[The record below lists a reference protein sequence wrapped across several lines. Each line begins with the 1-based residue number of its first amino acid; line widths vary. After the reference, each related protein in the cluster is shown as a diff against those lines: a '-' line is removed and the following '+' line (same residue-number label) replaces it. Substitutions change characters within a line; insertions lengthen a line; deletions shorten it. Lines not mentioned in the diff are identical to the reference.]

1 MANEG
6 LKETPSSNNSTPFG
20 PPAANCQKELS
31 AEKEEKKKNPCFPTA
46 RARPGSSFARVLLG
60 LIMLPS
66 LEKSLVDSPHVVG
79 RGAEKKC
86 ECAMAAFSVTNKTF
100 RGGYLEI

>member
-1 MANEG
+1 MRGSKRPRVATTR
-6 LKETPSSNNSTPFG
+6 LLLAPRPQIAK
-20 PPAANCQKELS
+20 KELS
-31 AEKEEKKKNPCFPTA
+31 AEKEEKKNPCFPTA